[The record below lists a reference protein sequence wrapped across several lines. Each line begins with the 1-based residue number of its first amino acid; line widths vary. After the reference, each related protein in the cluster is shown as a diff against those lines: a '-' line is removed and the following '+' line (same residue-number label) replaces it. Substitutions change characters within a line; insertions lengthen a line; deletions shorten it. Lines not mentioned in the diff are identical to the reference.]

1 MEGMGIAKEIAGLVT
16 AIGLVPTLIILGII
30 AFFIIR
36 EVKKENAA
44 TRNAVAGLEQ
54 KTGAQIEA
62 LKKDTAQK
70 IEELKAHSD
79 EKDNAIT
86 ERFVALEKEV
96 KFIQLDYIS
105 KEQHYQD
112 TEGWKAETQGIRQ
125 EVTKL
130 PLEIL
135 KIINSTKD

>member
-62 LKKDTAQK
+62 LKRTLHKRLKNLRRIQTKRIRPYQKDSW
-70 IEELKAHSD
+70 L
-79 EKDNAIT
+79 
-86 ERFVALEKEV
+86 
-96 KFIQLDYIS
+96 
-105 KEQHYQD
+105 
-112 TEGWKAETQGIRQ
+112 
-125 EVTKL
+125 
-130 PLEIL
+130 
-135 KIINSTKD
+135 

>member
-36 EVKKENAA
+36 EVKKENLA

-54 KTGAQIEA
+54 KTGSQIEA

-70 IEELKAHSD
+70 IEELKSHSD
-79 EKDNAIT
+79 EKDKAIT
-86 ERFVALEKEV
+86 ERFVALEKDV

>member
-36 EVKKENAA
+36 EVKKENLA

-79 EKDNAIT
+79 EKDKAIS

>member
-36 EVKKENAA
+36 EVKKENLA

-70 IEELKAHSD
+70 IEELKSHSD
-79 EKDNAIT
+79 EKDKAIT